1 MNLILLGAPGGGKGT
16 QAKLLVEK
24 YNIPQISTGDLLRAA
39 VAAGSEL
46 GKQAKSAMDAGQLVS
61 DELVLGLIK
70 ERLSQDDAKNGF
82 ILDGFPRNTTQAVEL
97 DALLNDINA
106 PLDRVV
112 LIDVD
117 FDILVKRVVGRWTCK
132 TCGEIYNTYFKAPA
146 KEGVCDADGGELAH
160 RADDNAETIK
170 SRLAVYEEQT
180 APLISYYG
188 DKGQLKTI
196 DGLGEIDEIFARM
209 VEAVS

>member
-1 MNLILLGAPGGGKGT
+1 
-16 QAKLLVEK
+16 
-24 YNIPQISTGDLLRAA
+24 
-39 VAAGSEL
+39 
-46 GKQAKSAMDAGQLVS
+46 MDAGQLVS

-82 ILDGFPRNTTQAVEL
+82 ILDGFPRNTTQAEEL
-97 DALLNDINA
+97 DKLLGDINA

-132 TCGEIYNTYFKAPA
+132 QCGEIYNTYFKAPA
-146 KEGVCDADGGELAH
+146 KEGICDVDGGELAH

-170 SRLAVYEEQT
+170 SRLSIYEEQT
-180 APLISYYG
+180 TPLISYYG
-188 DKGQLKTI
+188 EKGLLKTI
-196 DGLGEIDEIFARM
+196 DGLGEIDAIFARM